1 MAKAPAPFK
10 PPKSLAVCA
19 DLLYTTK
26 NERLAVQKTVDALEA
41 KERILRE
48 HLISNLPKSDASG
61 ISGKVARA
69 TVENK
74 TIVTVTSY
82 DDLHK
87 YILANAKKTPGVWG
101 LLQKRVSDATVK
113 DLWAAKKKIPGVEPM
128 FVPVVSL
135 NKL

>member
-1 MAKAPAPFK
+1 MSKAPAVFK
-10 PPKSLAVCA
+10 PPKSLALCA

-26 NERLAVQKTVDALEA
+26 NERLAIQKTAEALEA

-48 HLISNLPKSDASG
+48 HLIANLPKSDASG
-61 ISGKVARA
+61 IAGKIARA
-69 TVENK
+69 SVENK

-82 DDLHK
+82 EELHK
-87 YILANAKKTPGVWG
+87 YILSNAKKNPGVWG

-113 DLWAAKKKIPGVEPM
+113 DLWANKKKVPGVEPM

-135 NKL
+135 SKL